1 MPIWFLGRAQLSIA
15 RCILSL
21 DRSASTTLQQ
31 LIGFVLDFGFR
42 LLALMSCSSDLW
54 GCLGH
59 ESEGYDGLVTHQWPL
74 WTCRYDFLIELSCPL
89 QGVFCHWTVL
99 LLPHCSNWLDLCWI
113 SDFDC
118 LLWCHVLLTYEDVWW
133 FGYPS
138 MTSLN
143 MPIWFLDRAQ
153 LSIARCSLSL
163 DRSASTTLQQ
173 LTGFVLDFG
182 FRLLALMSCSSDLW
196 GCLGHESEGYDGLV
210 SHQWPLWTCRY
221 DFLIEL
227 SCPLQGVFC
236 HWTVLLLPHCSNWLD
251 LCWISDFDC
260 LLWCHVLLTYEDVLG
275 MNPRVMMVWFP
286 INDLF
291 EHADMISW

>member
-1 MPIWFLGRAQLSIA
+1 MFFWPMRMSWAWIRGLWWFGYPSMTSLNMPIWFLDRAQLSIA

-31 LIGFVLDFGFR
+31 LIGFVLDFGFQ

-118 LLWCHVLLTYEDVWW
+118 LLWCHVLLTYEDV
-133 FGYPS
+133 
-138 MTSLN
+138 
-143 MPIWFLDRAQ
+143 
-153 LSIARCSLSL
+153 
-163 DRSASTTLQQ
+163 
-173 LTGFVLDFG
+173 
-182 FRLLALMSCSSDLW
+182 
-196 GCLGHESEGYDGLV
+196 
-210 SHQWPLWTCRY
+210 
-221 DFLIEL
+221 
-227 SCPLQGVFC
+227 
-236 HWTVLLLPHCSNWLD
+236 
-251 LCWISDFDC
+251 
-260 LLWCHVLLTYEDVLG
+260 LG
-275 MNPRVMMVWFP
+275 MNPRVMMVWLS